1 MPPSSLLFD
10 FAKYKTQAD
19 DTNLTPSTENGITNV
34 LYGYDPEE
42 VLLASAKSVAATE
55 KRSKAAQ
62 QNSFVFS
69 ENASTAAGCG
79 EVAFVSGGTDVEVCG
94 FRRETGIVSGS
105 TKDFIASAFD
115 PTLDMRDSVRFIRSS
130 FSVISSGNNGID
142 LSSQPQHMVTLES
155 VEAGS
160 EAPERLVCTLQ

>member
-1 MPPSSLLFD
+1 LSLLFD

-34 LYGYDPEE
+34 LYEYVPAK

-69 ENASTAAGCG
+69 ENAPTAAGCG
-79 EVAFVSGGTDVEVCG
+79 EIALVSGTGVEVNG
-94 FRRETGIVSGS
+94 FRRDTVIGFHSM
-105 TKDFIASAFD
+105 KDFIANAFD
-115 PTLDMRDSVRFIRSS
+115 QTLDLGEILYVLPGVPR
-130 FSVISSGNNGID
+130 
-142 LSSQPQHMVTLES
+142 Q
-155 VEAGS
+155 
-160 EAPERLVCTLQ
+160 